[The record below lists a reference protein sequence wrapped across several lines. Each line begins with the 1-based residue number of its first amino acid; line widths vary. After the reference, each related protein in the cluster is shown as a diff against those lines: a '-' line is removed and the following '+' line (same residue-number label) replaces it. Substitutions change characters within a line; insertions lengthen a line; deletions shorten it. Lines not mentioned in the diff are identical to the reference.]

1 MEYATKPDLK
11 AKKPA
16 EVIGTVGYHDGVSE
30 IIGTKSAD
38 TTNASAN
45 TLDTTASDENRS
57 AKFKNPRV
65 RQDTGLM
72 YSGQK

>member
-30 IIGTKSAD
+30 IVGTKSAD
-38 TTNASAN
+38 MTNSSTTLNTSASN
-45 TLDTTASDENRS
+45 ENRS
-57 AKFKNPRV
+57 KRFKNPQV
-65 RQDTGLM
+65 TQDTGLM
-72 YSGQK
+72 YSDQK